1 MCFKGQ
7 ACQRA
12 PHRGDRDGIFGLMR
26 LHLAPG
32 APRQHCGGGVQWGQ
46 RGQQGSELE
55 PSREPRADCRVQGS
69 GLGLISSPAH
79 CLQNRIQEV
88 QDNQLLILNWTK
100 STPSRRKEIK
110 LKMGQV
116 RLDLTSTLMRPLL
129 SLNTFA
135 GPHPK
140 MAR

>member
-7 ACQRA
+7 ACQGA
-12 PHRGDRDGIFGLMR
+12 PHRGDRDGIYGLMR
-26 LHLAPG
+26 RHLAPG
-32 APRQHCGGGVQWGQ
+32 APWQHWGGVQWGQ
-46 RGQQGSELE
+46 WGQQGSESE
-55 PSREPRADCRVQGS
+55 PSREPRADSRVQGS

-88 QDNQLLILNWTK
+88 QDNRLLILNWAK
-100 STPSRRKEIK
+100 STPSGRKEIK

-116 RLDLTSTLMRPLL
+116 RLDLTSTLMGPLL